1 MQKQQKD
8 SMWEPILFIWLEHI
22 QEQNLIFSVFIGGFW
37 KMAGISAKP
46 MFKEYDYVEINY
58 IADTS
63 YLGTTTI
70 KTSKIELRF
79 LLSF

>member
-1 MQKQQKD
+1 
-8 SMWEPILFIWLEHI
+8 
-22 QEQNLIFSVFIGGFW
+22 
-37 KMAGISAKP
+37 

-63 YLGTTTI
+63 YLGTTSI